1 MIQTLLEPAERHF
14 FVFCRRPRRRHQCR
28 CRERQLCCFSALLF
42 TGVPPI
48 PANATNTLAFCPVL
62 RGRLSS
68 SPTSP
73 SPLVACLIPLALPLQ
88 QVTAREKPLSKA
100 QQNQD
105 LRTGS
110 HRRFVAGKR
119 RCVSWNADHQL
130 IGLEVP
136 LHGGR
141 SGCNRCLR
149 GLLGTSWGQEKLF
162 GDGPEAAN

>member
-1 MIQTLLEPAERHF
+1 MNLQSAIFLSFAGGLGGGINAVAGSGS
-14 FVFCRRPRRRHQCR
+14 FVAFP
-28 CRERQLCCFSALLF
+28 ALLF

-130 IGLEVP
+130 IGPEVP

-162 GDGPEAAN
+162 GNGPEAAN